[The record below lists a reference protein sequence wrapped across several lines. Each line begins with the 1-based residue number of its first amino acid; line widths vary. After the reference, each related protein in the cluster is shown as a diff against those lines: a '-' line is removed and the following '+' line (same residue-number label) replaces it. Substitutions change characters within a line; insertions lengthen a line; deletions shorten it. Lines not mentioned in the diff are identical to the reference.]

1 MSSPLPAQPRSA
13 GSGVGG
19 DFPMHP
25 QLKNKIKAGRDG
37 FTLIELLVVIAIIA
51 ILASMLLPVL
61 AKAKLKAQVITD
73 MSNKK
78 QLMLAWVMYTG
89 DNYETLVPNTDQSYV
104 VNGNPSWIPHDCH
117 MDWSLSP
124 NNTNVTFLMTNQLGS
139 YCAGQ
144 YKIYTSPGD
153 TFLHP
158 VQRAVGMGKLFG
170 HRARSVSMDAA
181 VGGDGWNHP
190 GDNGK
195 NGYKPPASLA
205 GTLNPFF
212 FATKMNQLRHPSES
226 WVFIN
231 EHPDSIDDGILY
243 VDPRAS
249 NGSGSLIELPSNYL
263 GDACG
268 VSFADGHAEVHKW
281 QTSAFEVKVTYTH
294 IPTATYTGN
303 ADLAWLAQRT
313 PSGQ

>member
-1 MSSPLPAQPRSA
+1 MY
-13 GSGVGG
+13 
-19 DFPMHP
+19 P
-25 QLKNKIKAGRDG
+25 QSKNKAKAANSG

-89 DNYETLVPNTDQSYV
+89 DNYETLVLNADQSV
-104 VNGNPSWIPHDCH
+104 AVNGSPSWIPQACH
-117 MDWSLSP
+117 MDWSPTP
-124 NNTNVTFLMTNQLGS
+124 NNTNVTYLMTNQLGS

-153 TFLHP
+153 TFLSP
-158 VQRAVGMGKLFG
+158 IQKVLGMGKIYN

-190 GDNGK
+190 NGVGQG
-195 NGYKPPASLA
+195 GYKPPASLSS
-205 GTLNPFF
+205 LNPFF

-249 NGSGSLIELPSNYL
+249 NGTGSLIELPSNYL

-281 QTSAFEVKVTYTH
+281 QTSAFQVPVTYSK
-294 IPTATYTGN
+294 IPTVTYTGN